1 MEKESRVYACDKDL
15 NIVSYKILLTVLQYQ
30 TAVMRR
36 DFDSADKLLRT
47 IPREQWTRVA
57 QFLEKQGFR
66 KQALAVSQDP
76 EHRFELA
83 ISLGELDTAK
93 ELAQQSD
100 SEEKWRQLAQVA
112 TLKSDLVLA
121 GECLR
126 RAKDYGGLLLL
137 ASCAGSPQLMGLLA
151 NDSHTAGQHNVA
163 FLSTLMLGDVEKC
176 LNILI
181 ETDRLPEAAFFAR
194 TYCPSHVPRI
204 VSLWREKAAKKL
216 SGIGQKV
223 CFKRVSRVNPTVFR
237 MLERASP
244 IRSNT
249 TTCSPALPIR

>member
-1 MEKESRVYACDKDL
+1 MEKENRIYACDKDH
-15 NIVSYKILLTVLQYQ
+15 NIVSYKILLSVLQYQ

-36 DFDSADKLLRT
+36 DFDSADGLLRS
-47 IPREQWTRVA
+47 IPKDQWTRVA

-83 ISLGELDTAK
+83 ISLGDLAIAK

-112 TLKSDLVLA
+112 TLKSNLVLA
-121 GECLR
+121 GECLG

-137 ASCAGSPQLMGLLA
+137 ASCAGSKQLMNLLST
-151 NDSHTAGQHNVA
+151 DSYAAGQHNVA
-163 FLSTLMLGDVEKC
+163 FLSTLLLGDVEKC
-176 LNILI
+176 VNILI

-194 TYCPSHVPRI
+194 TYCPSQVSRI
-204 VSLWREKAAKKL
+204 VALWKQSVASDARC
-216 SGIGQKV
+216 G
-223 CFKRVSRVNPTVFR
+223 VSD
-237 MLERASP
+237 LDLGSQSES
-244 IRSNT
+244 
-249 TTCSPALPIR
+249 